1 MLINQLINDLFKR
14 WSWMWNG
21 RWQSAAATV
30 WFQFNFLWVFQVA
43 MITGSELDNDSI
55 NDKIAIANGHHHLSL

>member
-1 MLINQLINDLFKR
+1 
-14 WSWMWNG
+14 MWNG
-21 RWQSAAATV
+21 RWPSEAATA

-55 NDKIAIANGHHHLSL
+55 NDKRAIANGHRHLSL